1 MIETN
6 GFANPITFIRLYK
19 LQHPN
24 WQADA
29 ELKVLFERI
38 EAQCWAGIS
47 YIQELENPN
56 NVRWLDHKPKE
67 LENERVS

>member
-19 LQHPN
+19 LQHPM

-29 ELKVLFERI
+29 ELVILFDRI

-47 YIQELENPN
+47 YLKELENPK
-56 NVRWLDHKPKE
+56 NVRWSDYCPKE
-67 LENERVS
+67 NADAK